1 MRIDT
6 YDAFIEYESGEL
18 LEVFKDARKFFGSR
32 HGNGSTAMY
41 AFGVAFIVSS
51 LLLLSRGSPT
61 HPALVLLLI
70 GSLLVVLRIMFWG
83 AGGPQA
89 AINVYLAGRPRLSQ
103 DQIHV
108 ALLAAD
114 FEFSRN
120 PLFDHSHAER
130 YLRTAP
136 RGYPCTY
143 FSYGV
148 FLREFHRRQVAHLQE
163 LSSSRSGAIGM
174 GSFLCLVKLV
184 PRLLSFSEW
193 DTSYVAD
200 EDAAGIRNQAGVKT

>member
-1 MRIDT
+1 MKNDT
-6 YDAFIEYESGEL
+6 YDAFIEYESEEL

-32 HGNGSTAMY
+32 HGNGSTLMY
-41 AFGVAFIVSS
+41 ALGAAFVVIS
-51 LLLLSRGSPT
+51 LLRLSSGSPT
-61 HPALVLLLI
+61 QPALVLLLI

-120 PLFDHSHAER
+120 PLFDYSHGER

-174 GSFLCLVKLV
+174 GSFLRLVKLV
-184 PRLLSFSEW
+184 PSLLSFSDW
-193 DTSYVAD
+193 GIGYAAD
-200 EDAAGIRNQAGVKT
+200 EDAAGVSNQAGVKT